1 MTDRELLKFVDSY
14 CVEDKPCFVAK
25 IEAFRNKRPFKAAVE
40 IAANGKEVG
49 GTRNRHLHWLWSS
62 SRKSLD
68 EAVGILTKMTAKLNR
83 CHNFEELHKL
93 ISDSVSSIKN
103 IKKVYCYDV
112 ALRIGARIGAR
123 RGFLPKKFLPKKVY
137 VHAGPVKK
145 AARELN
151 PDMIINSDE
160 TVEVKTL
167 PLALHRLKAYEV
179 EDFLCVFDRLK
190 KKTNPGK

>member
-93 ISDSVSSIKN
+93 ISDRVSSIKN

-112 ALRIGARIGAR
+112 ALRIGAS
-123 RGFLPKKFLPKKVY
+123 RGFLPKKVY
-137 VHAGPVKK
+137 VHAAPVKK

-151 PDMIINSDE
+151 PDMVINSDE

-179 EDFLCVFDRLK
+179 EDFLCIFKKYLK
-190 KKTNPGK
+190 KKMNSNK